1 MSTYYKQFIDKILY
15 KSCTSIYYYTKEL
28 NNFQIMIIYYSLVVL
43 NTTIKLFINLKLEL
57 GEKKIQIY

>member
-1 MSTYYKQFIDKILY
+1 
-15 KSCTSIYYYTKEL
+15 
-28 NNFQIMIIYYSLVVL
+28 MIIYYSLVVL